1 MTYKRETIVNI
12 GALESAINFA
22 YIDAHNLRVELEK
35 ESPNPDRVRH
45 FLKSVE
51 QSLLTAKD
59 FQFLVEIREIT
70 DHSPVTDLIQQITSS
85 IKKGFFIRSDKCGR
99 DANGVFHCECGKC
112 QKSTCDTH
120 KNQQIEN
127 SFGFSPNSY
136 GLILIFPTKEQFKN
150 AKLAHTGLEIIA
162 ADELKDFCWFN
173 FYQPKHGYSPIAYD
187 FGNGAGGH
195 ADVLC
200 ANIGCA
206 NVECSRIDCS
216 GQIVGGNTFVDYLQ
230 SNGDGYFS
238 GNGTFN
244 GNVTAK
250 SRIVAG
256 GTNYWTDSVLSVNGI
271 ATAHSWDVVSDPD
284 LKTNIVKQDGLKA
297 LGKISKLKFYSYD
310 LRAEISNSQNAH
322 TDIGLMA
329 DEAPTEIQSSDGK
342 GIDLYAYI
350 SLTAKAV
357 QELTAK
363 IDTLEQKI
371 VELEAENQA
380 LKQ

>member
-162 ADELKDFCWFN
+162 ADELKDF
-173 FYQPKHGYSPIAYD
+173 S
-187 FGNGAGGH
+187 
-195 ADVLC
+195 
-200 ANIGCA
+200 
-206 NVECSRIDCS
+206 E
-216 GQIVGGNTFVDYLQ
+216 IV
-230 SNGDGYFS
+230 
-238 GNGTFN
+238 
-244 GNVTAK
+244 
-250 SRIVAG
+250 VAG
-256 GTNYWTDSVLSVNGI
+256 IKKN
-271 ATAHSWDVVSDPD
+271 
-284 LKTNIVKQDGLKA
+284 
-297 LGKISKLKFYSYD
+297 
-310 LRAEISNSQNAH
+310 
-322 TDIGLMA
+322 
-329 DEAPTEIQSSDGK
+329 
-342 GIDLYAYI
+342 
-350 SLTAKAV
+350 
-357 QELTAK
+357 
-363 IDTLEQKI
+363 
-371 VELEAENQA
+371 
-380 LKQ
+380 